1 MLRRALRLVALLCAA
16 ACAGGG
22 SGPPPDVEGFTASE
36 VDFGTVRLAWLP
48 RSGVADGYEL
58 DGRAG
63 GGPWQSIAT
72 PATLPGT
79 AAGANV
85 TTAADTPE
93 LTALSF
99 RIRRV
104 RSGTPGS
111 YAQTD
116 LLHGVHPAADVAAH
130 AAELPSGSGVPTRV
144 TPVTVSWTNAS
155 RVATALHL
163 ERAIATSALADR
175 DWVALPVAFGATS
188 YADDDVRDDVSYL
201 YRVRYGAGDVLAAPA
216 LSPVVA
222 VDLALPTRLTITAI
236 AGGYRVSWVN
246 HSAAATNV
254 VVTRAPAPQA
264 PPVATFLLPSADHL
278 DDLAPSFFPTTR
290 YAVTIQRGA
299 PSFASARGPV
309 AGLPE
314 PPTVAGALPLAAAIA
329 LLPGSVHVARDAA
342 GQFHLAGIGAQ
353 GLAVHRPTGS
363 TWDTHTEAPLTA
375 IVHPGVAV
383 DGGRHPHVLFTRGS
397 SSPDAHV
404 WHDGAAWQVEDL
416 PSASCA
422 SDAFGVSDDGRV
434 HLLCHD
440 VQSGA
445 VTYRVRDGAWSAPE
459 TPAVGTVQSFEP
471 VASAFAVAR
480 DGTAY
485 LLRGGM
491 GGPDAARSLFVV
503 LLQRSP
509 AGTWTELS
517 RQVTPVTLPRGQ
529 IFLTSVWVL
538 PRASGH
544 AAFLYV
550 VPGDRLELVDVG
562 AAGLGAPE
570 VVLEGAPASMTAL
583 NLAPAMTDDGARAHV
598 IYARGSTGD
607 PLTLRVRTPTG
618 WQDEAFSPAPLSPV
632 MTGYD
637 ASGKAWAIASFD
649 GFDSGALTEHALYA
663 EP

>member
-1 MLRRALRLVALLCAA
+1 MLRRHLHLAAFLCAVACGGA
-16 ACAGGG
+16 A
-22 SGPPPDVEGFTASE
+22 SGPPPDVDGFTASE

-63 GGPWQSIAT
+63 DGPWESIAK
-72 PATLPGT
+72 PSTLPGT
-79 AAGANV
+79 AAGGDV
-85 TTAADTPE
+85 TLTADTPE
-93 LTALSF
+93 LTPLSF

-104 RSGTPGS
+104 RGGTAGA
-111 YAQTD
+111 YAQAD
-116 LLHGVHPAADVAAH
+116 LLHGVHPAADVAAS
-130 AAELPSGSGVPTRV
+130 AAELASGSGVHTLV

-155 RVATALHL
+155 RIATTLRL

-175 DWVALPVAFGATS
+175 DWVALPVAFGATR
-188 YADDDVRDDVSYL
+188 YADDDVRDDVSYV
-201 YRVRYGAGDVLAAPA
+201 YRVRYGAGGVLAAPA
-216 LSPVVA
+216 LSPAVG
-222 VDLALPTRLTITAI
+222 VDLALPTRLTVTAI

-246 HSAAATNV
+246 HSTAATSV

-264 PPVATFLLPSADHL
+264 SPATTVLLPSADHL

-299 PSFASARGPV
+299 PSFATARSSV

-314 PPTVAGALPLAAAIA
+314 PPSVSGALPFASSIA

-363 TWDTHTEAPLTA
+363 TWETHTEAPLTG
-375 IVHPGVAV
+375 IVHPGVAL
-383 DGGRHPHVLFTRGS
+383 DGQRLPHVVFTRGAP
-397 SSPDAHV
+397 SPDAHV
-404 WHDGAAWQVEDL
+404 WHDGASWQLEDL
-416 PSASCA
+416 PATSCA

-459 TPAVGTVQSFEP
+459 SPAVATVQSFEP

-517 RQVTPVTLPRGQ
+517 RQVTPVTLPRGA
-529 IFLTSVWVL
+529 IFLTSVWML
-538 PRASGH
+538 PGASGH

-562 AAGLGAPE
+562 ATGLGAPE
-570 VVLEGAPASMTAL
+570 VVLDGAPASMSAL
-583 NLAPAMTDDGARAHV
+583 TLAPAMTDDGARAHV
-598 IYARGSTGD
+598 IYGRFGGE

-618 WQDEAFSPAPLSPV
+618 WQDEAFSPGVPSPV
-632 MTGYD
+632 ITGYD
-637 ASGKAWAIASFD
+637 ASGKAWALASFD
-649 GFDSGALTEHALYA
+649 GFDSGSLTEHALYF